1 MEGSQTIIQIIYIVR
16 IKSFIFFF
24 FEPSDSNNPKEQMLC
39 YK

>member
-16 IKSFIFFF
+16 IKSFSFF